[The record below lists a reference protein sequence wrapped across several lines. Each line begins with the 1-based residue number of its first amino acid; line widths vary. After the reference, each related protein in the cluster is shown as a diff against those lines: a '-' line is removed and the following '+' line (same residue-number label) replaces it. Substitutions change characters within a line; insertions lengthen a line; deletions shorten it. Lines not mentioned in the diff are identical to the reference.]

1 MLVLRYIFW
10 ALLKFVFG
18 LRYRVRVHGLD
29 RVRGLKGPVLILPNH
44 PGYVDPPLVYLSL
57 WPTLKPRPMA
67 FEILFKN
74 PLLWPFAKLI
84 NAVKIPD
91 VDAQASAQLREEAQ
105 TAVKVVIDGLKN
117 GENFILWPSGRIQ
130 RRGVEVLGGSRALT
144 DILKAVPEAT
154 IVLARTTGVWGSM
167 FSFAQTGKHP
177 ELTRMLFRGL
187 GVYLANLIFF
197 APRRQVDITVEKLDR
212 EKLPELT
219 REKINPWFENWYNA
233 GGQSEPVYVPY
244 HFLFGPR
251 TFDFPKPGDLEDV
264 DLSKIKPE
272 TQEAIRHLLEDKLH
286 RPLTDAEQTPE
297 TTLDQLGL
305 DSLDRVDLMLHVE
318 QQFGFS
324 GGQVPTNLGQVWALA
339 QGMAETAT
347 PKPPPAE
354 WFKPI
359 NDDAPLEVQGDTVV
373 AAFVHRALKSRREV
387 AAADDIAGAIT
398 YERLLTGALM
408 MAERFKK
415 IDAPNVGVLIPAS
428 VACDVVLFGLYLA
441 GKLPVILNWTT
452 GPANLAHAARLTKLT
467 HVVTSRAFI
476 DRTGVAVEAV
486 EYLHVE

>member
-67 FEILFKN
+67 FELLFRN

-84 NAVKIPD
+84 NAVRIPD
-91 VDAQASAQLREEAQ
+91 VDAQASAQLRGEAQ

-144 DILKAVPEAT
+144 DILKAVPEANV
-154 IVLARTTGVWGSM
+154 VLVRTTGIWGSM

-177 ELTRMLFRGL
+177 ELTKLLFRGL
-187 GVYLANLIFF
+187 GLFLANLIFF
-197 APRRQVDITVEKLDR
+197 TPRRQVDIAVEKLDR
-212 EKLPELT
+212 GALPELT
-219 REKINPWFENWYNA
+219 REEINPWFENWYNT

-244 HFLFGPR
+244 HFLFGAR
-251 TFDFPKPGDLEDV
+251 TFDFPKPSDLEDI
-264 DLSKIKPE
+264 DLSKVKPE
-272 TQEAIRHLLEDKLH
+272 TKEAVYQLLEDKLH
-286 RPLTDAEQTPE
+286 RPLSESERAPE
-297 TTLDQLGL
+297 STLDQLGL
-305 DSLDRVDLMLHVE
+305 DSLDRVDLMLQVE

-324 GGQVPTNLGQVWALA
+324 GGQVPANVGQVCALA
-339 QGMAETAT
+339 QGLAETAT
-347 PKPPPAE
+347 PRPPPAA
-354 WFKPI
+354 WFRPI
-359 NDDAPLEVQGDTVV
+359 ADNMPLEVKGDTVV
-373 AAFVHRALKSRREV
+373 AAFVTRALESRADV
-387 AAADDIAGAIT
+387 AAADDLAGAVS
-398 YERLLTGALM
+398 YENLLTGALL

-415 IDAPNVGVLIPAS
+415 IEAPNVGLLMPAS
-428 VACDVVLFGLYLA
+428 VACDVALFGLYLA
-441 GKLPVILNWTT
+441 GKVPVILNW
-452 GPANLAHAARLTKLT
+452 
-467 HVVTSRAFI
+467 
-476 DRTGVAVEAV
+476 
-486 EYLHVE
+486 